1 MCMLF
6 KYFLNIDLFII
17 IEVLFNKFVIFM
29 LEVLD
34 ELNVL
39 ELFIVI

>member
-1 MCMLF
+1 MCKLF